1 MWGVRDFN
9 GMLHGRKSLAMM
21 CVEGAAA
28 AKDAPDQDE
37 GGAGQDEE
45 MMESVDAGADMA
57 GHNLAFKVESP
68 LT

>member
-1 MWGVRDFN
+1 
-9 GMLHGRKSLAMM
+9 MM

-45 MMESVDAGADMA
+45 MMESVDAGTDMA